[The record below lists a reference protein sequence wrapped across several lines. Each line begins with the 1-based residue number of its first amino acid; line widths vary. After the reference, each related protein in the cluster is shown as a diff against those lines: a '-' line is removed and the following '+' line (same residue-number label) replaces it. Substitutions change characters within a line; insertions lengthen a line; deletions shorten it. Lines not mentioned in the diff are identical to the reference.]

1 MTRPF
6 VLVAAVGA
14 VLGLGLGAA
23 PAEAQLYEA
32 QPRFE
37 VTPIAG
43 YQWGG
48 SFDTDASNAL
58 PSGEL
63 QLDDSF
69 AWGAIL
75 SFIAHGHSAL
85 ELTYL
90 HQGTQLGF
98 DPVGSPPIS
107 RTADFSM
114 NYIQIGGR
122 QEFPRGK
129 LRPFISGSLGI
140 NVLDLQVE
148 GFGSETRFSWGI
160 GGGFIYNIGESNRF
174 GIRTDV
180 KFWATPVPSGDYG
193 TWCDYYGC
201 FVVEGTEWITQ
212 GQATGGLVFA
222 F

>member
-6 VLVAAVGA
+6 VLVTAVAA

-23 PAEAQLYEA
+23 PLEGQLVEARPRYEI
-32 QPRFE
+32 
-37 VTPIAG
+37 TPIAG

-48 SFDTDASNAL
+48 SFEADV
-58 PSGEL
+58 GEL

-69 AWGAIL
+69 VWGVVL
-75 SFIAHGHSAL
+75 SFLAAGNSAL

-90 HQGTQLGF
+90 RQDTDLRFESFGGGGVSDSSAGF
-98 DPVGSPPIS
+98 
-107 RTADFSM
+107 AM

-122 QEFPRGK
+122 QEFGRGGK
-129 LRPFISGSLGI
+129 ARPFISGSLGI
-140 NVLDLQVE
+140 NVLDLKAE
-148 GFGSETRFSWGI
+148 GFGSETRFSWSL
-160 GGGFIYNIGESNRF
+160 GGGFIYATGESGRVSL
-174 GIRTDV
+174 RADV

-193 TWCDYYGC
+193 TWCTYYGC
-201 FVVEGTEWITQ
+201 FVTEGTEWVTQ

>member
-6 VLVAAVGA
+6 VLVTAVAA

-23 PAEAQLYEA
+23 PLEGQLVEATRS
-32 QPRFE
+32 RFE
-37 VTPIAG
+37 ITPIAG

-48 SFDTDASNAL
+48 SFETDN
-58 PSGEL
+58 GEL

-69 AWGAIL
+69 VWGVVL
-75 SFIAHGHSAL
+75 SFLAHGNSAL

-90 HQGTQLGF
+90 RQDTDLRF
-98 DPVGSPPIS
+98 DPFGTGTSGQS
-107 RTADFSM
+107 AGFAM

-122 QEFPRGK
+122 QEFGRGGK
-129 LRPFISGSLGI
+129 ARPFISGSLGI
-140 NVLDLQVE
+140 NVLDLKAE
-148 GFGSETRFSWGI
+148 GFGSETRFSWSL
-160 GGGFIYNIGESNRF
+160 GGGLIYMLGESNRL
-174 GIRTDV
+174 GLRGDV

-193 TWCDYYGC
+193 TWCDFYGC
-201 FVVEGTEWITQ
+201 FVVEGTEWVTQ

>member
-14 VLGLGLGAA
+14 VLGLGAA
-23 PAEAQLYEA
+23 PVEAQLYEA
-32 QPRFE
+32 RPRFE
-37 VTPIAG
+37 ISPIVG

-48 SFDTDASNAL
+48 SFDTDAFGNF

-63 QLDDSF
+63 QLEDGLS
-69 AWGAIL
+69 WGVIL
-75 SFIAHGHSAL
+75 SFLAHGNSAL
-85 ELTYL
+85 ELSYL
-90 HQGTQLGF
+90 RQDTDLGF
-98 DPVGSPPIS
+98 DPFGAPPIS
-107 RTADFSM
+107 QTAGFSM

-129 LRPFISGSLGI
+129 ARPFISGSLGI
-140 NVLDLQVE
+140 NVLDLKAE

-160 GGGFIYNIGESNRF
+160 GGGLIYNLGESNRV
-174 GIRTDV
+174 GLRTDI

-212 GQATGGLVFA
+212 GQASGGLVFA